1 MPSPSFLEMRSRNA
15 IHILQ
20 AVRESPGMS
29 RAELAKVCDLAKSTV
44 SSIVDQLTEA
54 IKSLAQE
61 RNVPEET
68 VFTAV
73 ENAFAA
79 AWRRDAHR
87 LGDAAWQHC

>member
-54 IKSLAQE
+54 TILTESGPKPS
-61 RNVPEET
+61 
-68 VFTAV
+68 
-73 ENAFAA
+73 
-79 AWRRDAHR
+79 
-87 LGDAAWQHC
+87 